1 MLSSKR
7 QRNIRRA
14 ANDTIY
20 QANRTNFITMNVD
33 LMVWLTKSCNGLP
46 YKLTLTIPQQKYIR
60 DNHTSMGL
68 SNIIG
73 NHSREKILASVVKKT
88 CSSVRNAFRQ
98 DVSKVYCV
106 LHIHADNPLLPQI
119 RDSIIGAGACT
130 LAEFT
135 FQSANKYRRGQF
147 DEKMGLGYSIH
158 NVILVSKI
166 C

>member
-1 MLSSKR
+1 
-7 QRNIRRA
+7 
-14 ANDTIY
+14 
-20 QANRTNFITMNVD
+20 MNVD
-33 LMVWLTKSCNGLP
+33 LMVQLTKSCNGLP
-46 YKLTLTIPQQKYIR
+46 YKLSIPRQKYLR
-60 DNHTSMGL
+60 DNHQSMGL

-73 NHSREKILASVVKKT
+73 NHSREKTLASVTKKT

-106 LHIHADNPLLPQI
+106 SHTHADNPLLPQI

-166 C
+166 CYLIQVCTNHLDFSATVWT